1 MISGF
6 KKQDVKS
13 LSENIF
19 KLLDNDWMLITA
31 GTLESFNTMTA
42 SWGGFGILWNKPTA
56 TCVIRPQRHTFGF
69 MEKSDYFTLTFFT
82 EEYRNAL
89 QICGKKSGRDTDKIK
104 ESGLTPLA
112 TNHETI
118 AFEQSKLIMVC
129 RKLYVDDLKPEK
141 FIDTTIPGKI
151 YPNKDFHRFYIAEIV
166 ECYTKN

>member
-166 ECYTKN
+166 ECYMKD